1 MPKLKKKKRIT
12 EEEFEALAA
21 EDEKRWRDKH

>member
-1 MPKLKKKKRIT
+1 MPKLKKLKLIS

-21 EDEKRWRDKH
+21 EDEKRRQKRN